1 MNKSEV
7 KVAAYIRV
15 STVEQ
20 AGEDR
25 YSLKSQLEA
34 IQRQC
39 DMEGYTIYDTYAD
52 RGISGTSREKRLELQ
67 RLMEDAKAGK
77 FDKVYVLRI
86 SRMAR
91 NTKDLLHIV
100 DELQSYNVSFKS
112 ISENFEVETT
122 TGKMIAQI
130 LASFSEY
137 EANVIRDNTS
147 EGLLQRAQT
156 GLYSGPVPLG
166 YDKAEQ
172 ASEPMTVNSYEANII
187 QGIYDM
193 YEKGNGFRSIA
204 NAMNNAGHQTK
215 RGNPFSITA
224 VKDILTNPLYKGYVR
239 YRNYIDWNKKRRRGK
254 NPNPII
260 VRGQHEAIITED
272 QWERVNLQSK
282 QRSKAPK
289 VLGDGS
295 NLLTGLLLRCPECGG
310 AMAASNTTN
319 RLKSGEKKRIR
330 YYSCAKFRSQGA
342 TVCHANSVRADDIE
356 AMVAEN
362 MMALIDQPKVLKKVI
377 ETANQRLSQQ
387 YERQTLHQ
395 PRLEK
400 EIEELALKIHNLSE
414 MIQVD
419 DSLSSILGD
428 KINEYQ
434 TQLEEKKMKIRQ
446 GERAKKKV
454 IPLKYGEDEMQL
466 VLEKIQEAFDKGNK
480 MAIKQLYLSIIQKI
494 TFKKTKPRKID
505 SFTIYLKPDIGSTL
519 LDGLNTD
526 EASTGASSFSMP
538 ETGIILHY
546 PKI

>member
-1 MNKSEV
+1 MNKNDT

-20 AGEDR
+20 ASEDR
-25 YSLKSQLEA
+25 YSLKSQYEA

-39 DMEGYTIYDTYAD
+39 ELEGYSLVETYAD
-52 RGISGTSREKRLELQ
+52 RGVSGTSREKRLELK

-77 FDKVYVLRI
+77 FDKVFVFRI

-112 ISENFEVETT
+112 ISENFEVETS

-137 EANVIRDNTS
+137 EANVIRDNTA
-147 EGLLQRAQT
+147 EGLLNRVT
-156 GLYSGPVPLG
+156 RSGLTSGPTAFG
-166 YDKAEQ
+166 YNPADQPSAPITIN
-172 ASEPMTVNSYEANII
+172 AYEASIVQQI
-187 QGIYDM
+187 FEM
-193 YEKGNGFRSIA
+193 YEKGNGFRAIA
-204 NAMNNAGHQTK
+204 NTLNKAGHYTK

-224 VKDILTNPLYKGYVR
+224 VKDILTNPLYKGHVR
-239 YRNYIDWNKKRRRGK
+239 YRNHIDWNKKRRRGK

-260 VRGQHEAIITED
+260 VKGQHEAIITED
-272 QWERVNLQSK
+272 QWDRVNLQMK
-282 QRSKAPK
+282 QRSKTPK
-289 VLGDGS
+289 VIGDGS
-295 NLLTGLLLRCPECGG
+295 NILTGVLHCPECGG

-319 RLKSGEKKRIR
+319 RLKNGEKKRIR
-330 YYSCAKFRSQGA
+330 YYSCARFRSQGA
-342 TVCHANSVRADDIE
+342 TACHANSVRADDIE

-362 MMALIDQPKVLKKVI
+362 MMTLIDQPDVLRKVI
-377 ETANQRLSQQ
+377 DTANHRLVEAQK
-387 YERQTLHQ
+387 RQTLHQ
-395 PRLEK
+395 PHLEG
-400 EIEELALKIHNLSE
+400 EIEELSLKIQNLSE
-414 MIQVD
+414 MIQTD
-419 DSLSSILGD
+419 DSLAPILKN

-434 TQLEEKKMKIRQ
+434 TELEEKKAFFQKGQ
-446 GERAKKKV
+446 RAKNKV
-454 IPLKYGEDEMQL
+454 IPLKYGEAEMQL
-466 VLEKIQEAFDKGNK
+466 VLEKIQKAFDKGNK

-505 SFTIYLKPDIGSTL
+505 SFTIYLKPDIGSSL

-526 EASTGASSFSMP
+526 ETSSEASSFSMP

-546 PKI
+546 PEI